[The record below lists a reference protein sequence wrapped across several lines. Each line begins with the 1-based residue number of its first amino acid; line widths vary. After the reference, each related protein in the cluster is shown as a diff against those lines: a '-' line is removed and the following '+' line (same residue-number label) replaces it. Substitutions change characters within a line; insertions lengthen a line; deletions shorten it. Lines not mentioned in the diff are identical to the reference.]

1 MKIASVADVKARF
14 SEYLK
19 ESENGAVVVTRNG
32 RPVAVILG
40 TEDEDEIERLIL
52 GHSKRLRA
60 ILEAARQ
67 RIREGKGIPADE
79 FWRQVEAE
87 NAQAAE
93 SDRAGPGGGTI
104 SAGRARSCRVEEAAD
119 AKSRGETV
127 VSPGSETSLT
137 PAARSN

>member
-1 MKIASVADVKARF
+1 VKIASIAAVKARF

-19 ESENGAVVVTRNG
+19 ESEKGAVVVTRNG
-32 RPVAVILG
+32 HPVAVILG
-40 TEDEDEIERLIL
+40 TRDEDEIERLIL
-52 GHSKRLRA
+52 GHSKRLRE

-93 SDRAGPGGGTI
+93 SDRAPAQEEERSKPAKPDRPGPKRPG
-104 SAGRARSCRVEEAAD
+104 ARKAA
-119 AKSRGETV
+119 AK
-127 VSPGSETSLT
+127 
-137 PAARSN
+137 RS